1 MNELPPVVTPPP
13 KRTGWI
19 VYSVI
24 VTFLLFVTVLAVF
37 ALSALVFGTGKTT
50 RTYQHAKYQEDFVQG
65 DDQSRNKIA
74 VVRLGGLIS
83 SAGDDY
89 TGADGMVGEIRDQL
103 DQAVA
108 DDRVKAI
115 VLEINSPGGEVVA
128 SDDIYRAVREAR
140 DSKPVV
146 VTMESMAASG
156 GYYAAMGGDY
166 IFAKDLTITASI
178 GVILQTFTLGGYE
191 NSLLDKIGVH
201 FYTFKSGRYKDLLN
215 FTREPTEDEKAM
227 VQSLVME
234 VYDKFVGIVAE
245 ERDIPVEK
253 LKNGIADGRIMTGKQ
268 ALEAGLVDELGYFD
282 DAVDKAQELA
292 KIKNARVIRYVQP
305 FSLRNLFRF
314 MGKSNDAKLQIQISP
329 SRLALE
335 TGKLYFLPP
344 HMFQ

>member
-1 MNELPPVVTPPP
+1 MPTP

-24 VTFLLFVTVLAVF
+24 VTFLFFVTVLAVF
-37 ALSALVFGTGKTT
+37 ALAALVFSSGKIT
-50 RTYQHAKYQEDFVQG
+50 RSHQHAKYEEEIIQG
-65 DDQSRNKIA
+65 EDQSKNKIA
-74 VVRLGGLIS
+74 VVRLSGLIS
-83 SAGDDY
+83 SSADEY

-103 DQAVA
+103 TQAV
-108 DDRVKAI
+108 DDDHVKAI

-146 VTMESMAASG
+146 VSMESMAASG

-178 GVILQTFTLGGYE
+178 GVILQTFTLGGTE

-201 FYTFKSGRYKDLLN
+201 FYTFKSGRYKDMMN

-245 ERDIPVEK
+245 ERKRAGVENLTIEK

-282 DAVDKAQELA
+282 DAVTKAEELA

-305 FSLRNLFRF
+305 FTFRNLFRLF
-314 MGKSNDAKLQIQISP
+314 GQSNNAKVQIQISP
-329 SRLALE
+329 NRLALE